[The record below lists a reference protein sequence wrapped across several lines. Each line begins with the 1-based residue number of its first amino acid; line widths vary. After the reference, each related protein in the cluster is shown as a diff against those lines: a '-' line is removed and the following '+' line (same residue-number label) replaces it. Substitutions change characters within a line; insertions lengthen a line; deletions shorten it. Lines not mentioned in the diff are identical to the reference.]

1 MGSTQLEYKAA
12 VYYFTIYTHA
22 TGRQEVTSHR
32 SVLDQTCLIKD
43 GRDRHIFS
51 SRYGQLRKIIWQLAF
66 FHPVASGTVCVGSSL
81 FTMKTRDQ
89 LFGQLDLDVARVR
102 ARFAL
107 SFQTIDL
114 IHGPEAQQLEVT
126 PHQRIRDRHQ
136 LAVHDA
142 GRFLDTY
149 IVTQRLG
156 HLLDAVQPFQQRH
169 GQNALRLLPIR
180 TLQFAPHQQVEFLIG
195 AAKLYVRLERNR
207 VVTLHQR
214 VQEFVDGDRLIAL
227 ITLVEV
233 IALKHPRHGVL
244 RRQTNEVSRAELVH
258 PRGVERDFGF
268 LGIENLEDL
277 RLVGLGVVEYLLARQ
292 WRTSCAL
299 AARITDHAGE
309 VTDQEYDL
317 VAQILKLTKLI
328 NKDGVPQMQIRRR
341 RVEPCLDTQRLATF
355 DFFDQFGLDQ
365 QFICAALDQ
374 RQLLLNRLHT
384 SPHIKGHQPYKI
396 SARLQ
401 VFAQPPPTNQT
412 LTLERVASSRFWL
425 YFIQLFH
432 LHHVIHLFHFTF
444 FKVKLPMIDT
454 PPKAPPLYPKTH
466 LLAASGIAALLSLA
480 LLVFP
485 SSEVEAK
492 RTNLALDLEM
502 PADQNVQPQDAP
514 QAAQATPEAVDS
526 PFAQIDESQDQAQE
540 TAQAAVPPAKAP
552 NPNHREIVVAKG
564 DTLSTLFE
572 KVGLPAAT
580 VHEVMA
586 SDKQARQ
593 FSKLQNGQVLQFEL
607 ASDGQLKQIHTKLSD
622 LETISLTRTATGFG
636 FSREVSKPNVR
647 NAYAHG
653 VINSS
658 LSSSA
663 QRAGLS
669 HSLTMDMANIFGYD
683 VDFAQDIRK
692 GDEFDVVYEQ
702 RVVNGKVVGNGNI
715 LSARFTNRG
724 KTYTAVRYT
733 NKQGNTNYYTAEG
746 NSMRKAFIRTPVDF
760 ARISSMFSMGRKHPI
775 LNKIRAH
782 KGVDYA
788 APRGTPIKATG
799 DGKVLLAGRRGGYGN
814 TVIIQHGDTYRTLYG
829 HMQGFA
835 KGVKTGGS
843 VKQGQVIGYIGTTGL
858 STGPHLHYEFQ
869 VNGVHVDPLGQ
880 KLPMADPIAK
890 SEKQRFMQQSQP
902 LMARMDQ
909 EKATTLASNKR

>member
-1 MGSTQLEYKAA
+1 
-12 VYYFTIYTHA
+12 
-22 TGRQEVTSHR
+22 
-32 SVLDQTCLIKD
+32 
-43 GRDRHIFS
+43 
-51 SRYGQLRKIIWQLAF
+51 
-66 FHPVASGTVCVGSSL
+66 
-81 FTMKTRDQ
+81 
-89 LFGQLDLDVARVR
+89 
-102 ARFAL
+102 
-107 SFQTIDL
+107 
-114 IHGPEAQQLEVT
+114 
-126 PHQRIRDRHQ
+126 
-136 LAVHDA
+136 
-142 GRFLDTY
+142 
-149 IVTQRLG
+149 
-156 HLLDAVQPFQQRH
+156 
-169 GQNALRLLPIR
+169 
-180 TLQFAPHQQVEFLIG
+180 
-195 AAKLYVRLERNR
+195 
-207 VVTLHQR
+207 
-214 VQEFVDGDRLIAL
+214 
-227 ITLVEV
+227 
-233 IALKHPRHGVL
+233 
-244 RRQTNEVSRAELVH
+244 
-258 PRGVERDFGF
+258 
-268 LGIENLEDL
+268 
-277 RLVGLGVVEYLLARQ
+277 
-292 WRTSCAL
+292 
-299 AARITDHAGE
+299 
-309 VTDQEYDL
+309 
-317 VAQILKLTKLI
+317 
-328 NKDGVPQMQIRRR
+328 
-341 RVEPCLDTQRLATF
+341 
-355 DFFDQFGLDQ
+355 
-365 QFICAALDQ
+365 
-374 RQLLLNRLHT
+374 
-384 SPHIKGHQPYKI
+384 
-396 SARLQ
+396 
-401 VFAQPPPTNQT
+401 
-412 LTLERVASSRFWL
+412 
-425 YFIQLFH
+425 
-432 LHHVIHLFHFTF
+432 
-444 FKVKLPMIDT
+444 MIDT
-454 PPKAPPLYPKTH
+454 PPKAPPLYPKSH

-492 RTNLALDLEM
+492 RTNLPLDLEM
-502 PADQNVQPQDAP
+502 PADQNAPVQDAP
-514 QAAQATPEAVDS
+514 QADQATLEPAQS
-526 PFAQIDESQDQAQE
+526 PFAQIDEAQDQPQ
-540 TAQAAVPPAKAP
+540 TAEATPAPVAAKD
-552 NPNHREIVVAKG
+552 PNHREIVVAKG

-572 KVGLPAAT
+572 KVGLPAAA

-593 FSKLQNGQVLQFEL
+593 FSKLQNGQTLQFEL
-607 ASDGQLKQIHTKLSD
+607 APDGQLKQIHSKLSD
-622 LETISLTRTATGFG
+622 LETISLSRTATGFA
-636 FSREVSKPNVR
+636 FSREISKPNVR
-647 NAYAHG
+647 NVYAHG

-669 HSLTMDMANIFGYD
+669 HTMTMDMANIFGYD

-702 RVVNGKVVGNGNI
+702 KVVNGKPVGTGNI

-835 KGVKTGGS
+835 KGVKTGGT